1 MGGEGLGPVKIL
13 YHSIGEI
20 NAQEAEVGRLES
32 VGRQSRWGIFG
43 GEIRKGDNIWNVKN
57 ISNKKEKK

>member
-1 MGGEGLGPVKIL
+1 
-13 YHSIGEI
+13 
-20 NAQEAEVGRLES
+20 

>member
-43 GEIRKGDNIWNVKN
+43 GEIRKGDNI
-57 ISNKKEKK
+57 